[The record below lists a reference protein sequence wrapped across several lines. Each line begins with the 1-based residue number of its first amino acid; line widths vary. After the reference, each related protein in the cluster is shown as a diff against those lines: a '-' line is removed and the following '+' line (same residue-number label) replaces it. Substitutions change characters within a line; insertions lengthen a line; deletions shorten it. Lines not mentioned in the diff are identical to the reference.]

1 METSKILLPTT
12 IVLFHL
18 EGIIRWLSMP
28 YREKNQR
35 IMGFAHGEPTAEAG
49 WVQEPSVGRESGV
62 RGSVPKNRS
71 DVGSPLFQPIPDHTS
86 YLEPIHVRTQ
96 EK

>member
-1 METSKILLPTT
+1 MVNRQLRQVGSKSQGRRSQCASLAIYYLNGLLT
-12 IVLFHL
+12 IA
-18 EGIIRWLSMP
+18 IS
-28 YREKNQR
+28 
-35 IMGFAHGEPTAEAG
+35 
-49 WVQEPSVGRESGV
+49 SVGRESGV